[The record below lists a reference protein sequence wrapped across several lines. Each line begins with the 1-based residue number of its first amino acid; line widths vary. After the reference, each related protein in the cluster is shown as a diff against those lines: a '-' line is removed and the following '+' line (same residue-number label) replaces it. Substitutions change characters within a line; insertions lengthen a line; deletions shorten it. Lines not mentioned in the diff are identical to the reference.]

1 MHAPKSVECPGCP
14 RNFSSSSAM
23 ILHLEEGTCESQ
35 VDHEWVTETALKCY
49 ASRFYTSNDPDYDFM
64 CPDCET
70 PFRYI
75 SGMLQHIESNSCDE
89 DITEGQPL
97 WKFLRFLQ
105 SLF

>member
-1 MHAPKSVECPGCP
+1 MV
-14 RNFSSSSAM
+14 
-23 ILHLEEGTCESQ
+23 LHLEEGTCESQ
-35 VDHEWVTETALKCY
+35 VEHEWVTETALECY

-75 SGMLQHIESNSCDE
+75 SGVLQHIESNSCEE
-89 DITEGQPL
+89 DITEGKPL
-97 WKFLRFLQ
+97 WRFLRFLQ